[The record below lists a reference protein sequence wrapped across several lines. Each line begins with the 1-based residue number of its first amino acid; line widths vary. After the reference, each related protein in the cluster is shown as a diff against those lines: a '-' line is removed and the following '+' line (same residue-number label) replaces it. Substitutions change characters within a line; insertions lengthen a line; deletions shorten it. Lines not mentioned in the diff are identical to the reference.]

1 MKTSMPSLKL
11 GIGFGA
17 CHAVKQFVTSQNLT
31 GAVIASDTRLAVSRV
46 LGLCL
51 WLARRIQRTGM
62 FIEVYRGLYL
72 AECHFLQPKALDQCP
87 QVRRVL
93 LLSLP
98 CGFH

>member
-17 CHAVKQFVTSQNLT
+17 CHAVKQFVPSQNLT

-51 WLARRIQRTGM
+51 WFASRIQRLECLLKYIEG
-62 FIEVYRGLYL
+62 FI
-72 AECHFLQPKALDQCP
+72 
-87 QVRRVL
+87 
-93 LLSLP
+93 
-98 CGFH
+98 